1 MFFAV
6 YQANSSRSACT
17 RKGHGSNLVHARA
30 FHTGYSQ
37 AHWGFSDCCFEV
49 DKDIRQN
56 TLWKTCARW
65 CHHCWTRRNVA
76 LSRVKKN
83 KLWIWKAYRRETGEL
98 IDWECGGRDKGTLSK
113 LMERLSRWKVELF
126 CTDNWGVYP
135 EVIVADK
142 LYQSK
147 SQTVYLE
154 QNNGRQRHWFAR
166 FRRKSIVVS
175 KTLEMVDLT
184 MALFARFHVNGS
196 WKDIASLFS
205 WHPQKSFRDTGEQ
218 LFEGHGYILT
228 CPACAAAG
236 HEKATFPFNRCQNK
250 AAAILPVHKIA
261 LPVTMTIFN
270 RAWGYARKLRPWDFL
285 AMRKPLACPLMAKIA
300 NVSHKRPPLLTFS
313 GIFGDPAVNTLKR
326 DITLRLIPKLLSQ
339 TTWNLLWRP
348 VSSEFFLNVSKEKRS
363 SLICIFVF
371 CCSPVGSPLGG
382 TSIICAVFIGIS
394 FDFLWNGRRAVAKK
408 SGNFSDGDFPQR
420 ALYEFPV
427 NLGKMFCPMTV
438 SRCWG
443 LLCAKQLS
451 WGFLFWQ
458 SLC

>member
-205 WHPQKSFRDTGEQ
+205 WHPQKNIAFTNAA
-218 LFEGHGYILT
+218 FER
-228 CPACAAAG
+228 PM
-236 HEKATFPFNRCQNK
+236 F
-250 AAAILPVHKIA
+250 IA
-261 LPVTMTIFN
+261 QTKMTLLII
-270 RAWGYARKLRPWDFL
+270 KS
-285 AMRKPLACPLMAKIA
+285 A
-300 NVSHKRPPLLTFS
+300 N
-313 GIFGDPAVNTLKR
+313 
-326 DITLRLIPKLLSQ
+326 
-339 TTWNLLWRP
+339 
-348 VSSEFFLNVSKEKRS
+348 SSSVIEVRIK
-363 SLICIFVF
+363 
-371 CCSPVGSPLGG
+371 
-382 TSIICAVFIGIS
+382 
-394 FDFLWNGRRAVAKK
+394 VAKC
-408 SGNFSDGDFPQR
+408 SEMAATGTATGTFEIRHTGI
-420 ALYEFPV
+420 YWC
-427 NLGKMFCPMTV
+427 NLHCY
-438 SRCWG
+438 
-443 LLCAKQLS
+443 LS
-451 WGFLFWQ
+451 WI
-458 SLC
+458 

>member
-17 RKGHGSNLVHARA
+17 RKGHGSNLVHAWA

-205 WHPQKSFRDTGEQ
+205 WHPQKRYGDVFAP
-218 LFEGHGYILT
+218 YIDIYGSILKIIDNDIADHVRCDKNIFNDRYDFYLNIIKKRSWIYRYHFMLT
-228 CPACAAAG
+228 CFSVLHLRGTRGKLTAFLQRSSI
-236 HEKATFPFNRCQNK
+236 HVFK
-250 AAAILPVHKIA
+250 KI
-261 LPVTMTIFN
+261 
-270 RAWGYARKLRPWDFL
+270 
-285 AMRKPLACPLMAKIA
+285 
-300 NVSHKRPPLLTFS
+300 FS
-313 GIFGDPAVNTLKR
+313 AFMKKGIF
-326 DITLRLIPKLLSQ
+326 
-339 TTWNLLWRP
+339 
-348 VSSEFFLNVSKEKRS
+348 
-363 SLICIFVF
+363 
-371 CCSPVGSPLGG
+371 LG
-382 TSIICAVFIGIS
+382 
-394 FDFLWNGRRAVAKK
+394 
-408 SGNFSDGDFPQR
+408 
-420 ALYEFPV
+420 
-427 NLGKMFCPMTV
+427 TV
-438 SRCWG
+438 D
-443 LLCAKQLS
+443 
-451 WGFLFWQ
+451 FLFWKY
-458 SLC
+458 LLF

>member
-205 WHPQKSFRDTGEQ
+205 WHPQ
-218 LFEGHGYILT
+218 
-228 CPACAAAG
+228 
-236 HEKATFPFNRCQNK
+236 TF
-250 AAAILPVHKIA
+250 LP
-261 LPVTMTIFN
+261 
-270 RAWGYARKLRPWDFL
+270 
-285 AMRKPLACPLMAKIA
+285 
-300 NVSHKRPPLLTFS
+300 
-313 GIFGDPAVNTLKR
+313 
-326 DITLRLIPKLLSQ
+326 
-339 TTWNLLWRP
+339 
-348 VSSEFFLNVSKEKRS
+348 
-363 SLICIFVF
+363 
-371 CCSPVGSPLGG
+371 
-382 TSIICAVFIGIS
+382 
-394 FDFLWNGRRAVAKK
+394 
-408 SGNFSDGDFPQR
+408 
-420 ALYEFPV
+420 
-427 NLGKMFCPMTV
+427 
-438 SRCWG
+438 
-443 LLCAKQLS
+443 
-451 WGFLFWQ
+451 
-458 SLC
+458 

>member
-205 WHPQKSFRDTGEQ
+205 WHPPLRKSVVKD
-218 LFEGHGYILT
+218 
-228 CPACAAAG
+228 CACASSLEASFQRVTNA
-236 HEKATFPFNRCQNK
+236 
-250 AAAILPVHKIA
+250 IA
-261 LPVTMTIFN
+261 LPCMDSQVKDMDFSSKLLTYSYNDLFCKTQHSLNAGCGNSWFCRSICSASAINFCTCSGVGWMLAISISPAVPKAYQTT
-270 RAWGYARKLRPWDFL
+270 LRP
-285 AMRKPLACPLMAKIA
+285 
-300 NVSHKRPPLLTFS
+300 
-313 GIFGDPAVNTLKR
+313 
-326 DITLRLIPKLLSQ
+326 
-339 TTWNLLWRP
+339 
-348 VSSEFFLNVSKEKRS
+348 
-363 SLICIFVF
+363 
-371 CCSPVGSPLGG
+371 
-382 TSIICAVFIGIS
+382 
-394 FDFLWNGRRAVAKK
+394 
-408 SGNFSDGDFPQR
+408 
-420 ALYEFPV
+420 
-427 NLGKMFCPMTV
+427 
-438 SRCWG
+438 
-443 LLCAKQLS
+443 
-451 WGFLFWQ
+451 
-458 SLC
+458 

>member
-205 WHPQKSFRDTGEQ
+205 WHPPEFFWVFHSGAELLFFFSKKIVFVNLLILNTFFWHLFREKFNPFFFFRNDFSVLQSSWAVKIIWLG
-218 LFEGHGYILT
+218 
-228 CPACAAAG
+228 CPSVRLG
-236 HEKATFPFNRCQNK
+236 
-250 AAAILPVHKIA
+250 A
-261 LPVTMTIFN
+261 LPN
-270 RAWGYARKLRPWDFL
+270 RTDA
-285 AMRKPLACPLMAKIA
+285 
-300 NVSHKRPPLLTFS
+300 T
-313 GIFGDPAVNTLKR
+313 
-326 DITLRLIPKLLSQ
+326 
-339 TTWNLLWRP
+339 
-348 VSSEFFLNVSKEKRS
+348 
-363 SLICIFVF
+363 
-371 CCSPVGSPLGG
+371 
-382 TSIICAVFIGIS
+382 
-394 FDFLWNGRRAVAKK
+394 
-408 SGNFSDGDFPQR
+408 
-420 ALYEFPV
+420 
-427 NLGKMFCPMTV
+427 
-438 SRCWG
+438 
-443 LLCAKQLS
+443 
-451 WGFLFWQ
+451 
-458 SLC
+458 

>member
-196 WKDIASLFS
+196 WKDIASLCS
-205 WHPQKSFRDTGEQ
+205 WHPPILKYDSYLAFMFFRVSG
-218 LFEGHGYILT
+218 LLV
-228 CPACAAAG
+228 
-236 HEKATFPFNRCQNK
+236 HER
-250 AAAILPVHKIA
+250 
-261 LPVTMTIFN
+261 
-270 RAWGYARKLRPWDFL
+270 
-285 AMRKPLACPLMAKIA
+285 
-300 NVSHKRPPLLTFS
+300 
-313 GIFGDPAVNTLKR
+313 
-326 DITLRLIPKLLSQ
+326 ITLSCFAWTGSFVLEGQGSVP
-339 TTWNLLWRP
+339 
-348 VSSEFFLNVSKEKRS
+348 
-363 SLICIFVF
+363 CYIFVNLKIHSGM
-371 CCSPVGSPLGG
+371 CLIMKI
-382 TSIICAVFIGIS
+382 TRRHIG
-394 FDFLWNGRRAVAKK
+394 F
-408 SGNFSDGDFPQR
+408 
-420 ALYEFPV
+420 
-427 NLGKMFCPMTV
+427 T
-438 SRCWG
+438 
-443 LLCAKQLS
+443 
-451 WGFLFWQ
+451 
-458 SLC
+458 

>member
-205 WHPQKSFRDTGEQ
+205 WHPPD
-218 LFEGHGYILT
+218 
-228 CPACAAAG
+228 
-236 HEKATFPFNRCQNK
+236 
-250 AAAILPVHKIA
+250 
-261 LPVTMTIFN
+261 
-270 RAWGYARKLRPWDFL
+270 L
-285 AMRKPLACPLMAKIA
+285 AFY
-300 NVSHKRPPLLTFS
+300 T
-313 GIFGDPAVNTLKR
+313 
-326 DITLRLIPKLLSQ
+326 
-339 TTWNLLWRP
+339 
-348 VSSEFFLNVSKEKRS
+348 
-363 SLICIFVF
+363 
-371 CCSPVGSPLGG
+371 
-382 TSIICAVFIGIS
+382 
-394 FDFLWNGRRAVAKK
+394 NGRSVCLTELKGYQATVGEPIIQPRRPNSRLDKVRHM
-408 SGNFSDGDFPQR
+408 FSKIPWYATARMVIAFP
-420 ALYEFPV
+420 
-427 NLGKMFCPMTV
+427 C
-438 SRCWG
+438 
-443 LLCAKQLS
+443 LS
-451 WGFLFWQ
+451 W
-458 SLC
+458 

>member
-205 WHPQKSFRDTGEQ
+205 WHPPKEYELSDTKLPSFPMPKVKNQRYRFLSIDEANMLIACLSNRKFFSSMLWRDLTVLSLNTG
-218 LFEGHGYILT
+218 
-228 CPACAAAG
+228 
-236 HEKATFPFNRCQNK
+236 
-250 AAAILPVHKIA
+250 
-261 LPVTMTIFN
+261 
-270 RAWGYARKLRPWDFL
+270 LRPNELFNL
-285 AMRKPLACPLMAKIA
+285 RRCHI
-300 NVSHKRPPLLTFS
+300 S
-313 GIFGDPAVNTLKR
+313 LK
-326 DITLRLIPKLLSQ
+326 K
-339 TTWNLLWRP
+339 
-348 VSSEFFLNVSKEKRS
+348 
-363 SLICIFVF
+363 
-371 CCSPVGSPLGG
+371 
-382 TSIICAVFIGIS
+382 
-394 FDFLWNGRRAVAKK
+394 
-408 SGNFSDGDFPQR
+408 
-420 ALYEFPV
+420 
-427 NLGKMFCPMTV
+427 
-438 SRCWG
+438 
-443 LLCAKQLS
+443 
-451 WGFLFWQ
+451 
-458 SLC
+458 

>member
-205 WHPQKSFRDTGEQ
+205 WHPREVLLIKP
-218 LFEGHGYILT
+218 I
-228 CPACAAAG
+228 
-236 HEKATFPFNRCQNK
+236 KKKIPF
-250 AAAILPVHKIA
+250 
-261 LPVTMTIFN
+261 
-270 RAWGYARKLRPWDFL
+270 
-285 AMRKPLACPLMAKIA
+285 
-300 NVSHKRPPLLTFS
+300 
-313 GIFGDPAVNTLKR
+313 
-326 DITLRLIPKLLSQ
+326 
-339 TTWNLLWRP
+339 
-348 VSSEFFLNVSKEKRS
+348 
-363 SLICIFVF
+363 
-371 CCSPVGSPLGG
+371 
-382 TSIICAVFIGIS
+382 
-394 FDFLWNGRRAVAKK
+394 
-408 SGNFSDGDFPQR
+408 
-420 ALYEFPV
+420 
-427 NLGKMFCPMTV
+427 
-438 SRCWG
+438 
-443 LLCAKQLS
+443 
-451 WGFLFWQ
+451 
-458 SLC
+458 

>member
-205 WHPQKSFRDTGEQ
+205 WHPPSIIGVRNACHSCFR
-218 LFEGHGYILT
+218 
-228 CPACAAAG
+228 
-236 HEKATFPFNRCQNK
+236 
-250 AAAILPVHKIA
+250 
-261 LPVTMTIFN
+261 IF
-270 RAWGYARKLRPWDFL
+270 L
-285 AMRKPLACPLMAKIA
+285 
-300 NVSHKRPPLLTFS
+300 
-313 GIFGDPAVNTLKR
+313 
-326 DITLRLIPKLLSQ
+326 
-339 TTWNLLWRP
+339 
-348 VSSEFFLNVSKEKRS
+348 
-363 SLICIFVF
+363 
-371 CCSPVGSPLGG
+371 GSPTHLYNLA
-382 TSIICAVFIGIS
+382 TAHSI
-394 FDFLWNGRRAVAKK
+394 FLMVSRSYTHLLFSIKGRRNHASSTNTYATKNHSAYVQRYETQKK
-408 SGNFSDGDFPQR
+408 
-420 ALYEFPV
+420 
-427 NLGKMFCPMTV
+427 
-438 SRCWG
+438 
-443 LLCAKQLS
+443 
-451 WGFLFWQ
+451 
-458 SLC
+458 